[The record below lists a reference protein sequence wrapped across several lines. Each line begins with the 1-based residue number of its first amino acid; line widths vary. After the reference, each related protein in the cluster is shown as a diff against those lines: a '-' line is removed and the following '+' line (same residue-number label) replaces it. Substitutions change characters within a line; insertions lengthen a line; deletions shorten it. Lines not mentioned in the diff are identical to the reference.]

1 MKSYYSESC
10 SHNQHPLCKNQDCH
24 CGCHTLKIN
33 AKELEVLKNK
43 VRKEEAAILE
53 NVLSKFVAA
62 EAQQ

>member
-1 MKSYYSESC
+1 MKSFYSDAC
-10 SHNQHPLCKNQDCH
+10 LHNQHESCRDQDCQ